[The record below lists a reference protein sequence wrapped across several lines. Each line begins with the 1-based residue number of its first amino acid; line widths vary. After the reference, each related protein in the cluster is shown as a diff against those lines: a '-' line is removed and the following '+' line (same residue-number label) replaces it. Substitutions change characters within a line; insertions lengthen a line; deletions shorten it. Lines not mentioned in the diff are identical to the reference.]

1 MYFRSRLPKKT
12 KMKKILL
19 IALFLPP
26 FAQNILL
33 LIILKGIIKLPLIRQ
48 KYDKPIFMNIA
59 ASWSGVS
66 NRIERNIFKDGIIN
80 NQFNS
85 NFSQSD

>member
-19 IALFLPP
+19 ITFFLPP

-33 LIILKGIIKLPLIRQ
+33 LIILKGIIKLPLIPQ
-48 KYDKPIFMNIA
+48 KNT
-59 ASWSGVS
+59 
-66 NRIERNIFKDGIIN
+66 IN
-80 NQFNS
+80 
-85 NFSQSD
+85 